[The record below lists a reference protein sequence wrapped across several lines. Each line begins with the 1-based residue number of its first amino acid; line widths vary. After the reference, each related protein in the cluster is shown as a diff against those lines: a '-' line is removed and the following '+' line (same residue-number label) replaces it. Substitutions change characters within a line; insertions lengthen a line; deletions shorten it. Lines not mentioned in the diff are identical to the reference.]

1 MLSARTFFAPGGRAR
16 LPIAIAAGIVVLPV
30 IWYLASPVVLSRA
43 ASEGVVYCRRFTTV
57 FSTAELA
64 S

>member
-16 LPIAIAAGIVVLPV
+16 LPIAVAAGIVVLPV
-30 IWYLASPVVLSRA
+30 TWYLPSPLVLTRA
-43 ASEGVVYCRRFTTV
+43 ASEGVVCCGRFTTV